1 MKRSAELTA
10 AQNPQPRKKKKWTR
24 EDVEL
29 SLLGFPTFIWY
40 VLFSYLPMFGIMIAF
55 KQYKVF
61 PRQSF
66 LYNLLHSEFVGFK
79 NFKFFINNNSFS
91 VLLRN
96 TLCYNIVF
104 IILGIVIPVALAL
117 MINELYSKRKSK
129 TYQTMMFFPHFLS

>member
-10 AQNPQPRKKKKWTR
+10 AQSAKPRKKKKWTR

-66 LYNLLHSEFVGFK
+66 LYNLLHSEFA
-79 NFKFFINNNSFS
+79 
-91 VLLRN
+91 
-96 TLCYNIVF
+96 Y
-104 IILGIVIPVALAL
+104 ILGIEPNAVPQFIAA
-117 MINELYSKRKSK
+117 ELGDE
-129 TYQTMMFFPHFLS
+129 